1 MKQLL
6 PFLIFSVFCLVGNAQ
21 VQVWNAG
28 IAATNVDVDGAP
40 VVLSQIDISVDEPGS
55 VLVTF
60 DGDCIATAGDR
71 IIMAANIAPDWV
83 PNGGSVAMEAV
94 DNDVN
99 RMPFAHSQV
108 YEIGAGDHS
117 FYAVAENWVE
127 HDGSGI
133 ASIYGNLSVR
143 FFPATEAGGAVRFQ
157 PVQETN
163 IDLQNGPEVVAEID
177 FTAPD
182 EGTVVLRFDG
192 YFVGDE
198 GDRIVVAASDLP
210 TWGVNDGNVGLEAIS
225 TDINRRNFSHTRTYE
240 VSAGAQTFYAV
251 ADNYVETDGS
261 GIASIYANLVL
272 EYYPANGGEVQIST
286 QTISTT
292 SLNVEGAP
300 TVIAETSIDA
310 PKEGKVLVRF
320 DGLVVPT
327 VGDRILLA
335 ASNTPDWGVNDG
347 NIGAE
352 IPNTD
357 QNKVSFSHSRMYEV
371 APGVHPF
378 YAVAENWVENDGN
391 GTAYF
396 YGTLTSTFIPNEWDP
411 VNFTE
416 EVDLVV
422 EQFEIYPNP
431 VQTQTVVF
439 FPKPSQQK
447 SQLQLIDAESRVLQ
461 SWNVVPGEK
470 AHTLELGDLS
480 AGVYWVQWIR
490 GDVIQTHTLIKS

>member
-6 PFLIFSVFCLVGNAQ
+6 PFLFFSLFCFVGQAQ
-21 VQVWNAG
+21 IQIWNAG
-28 IAATNVDVDGAP
+28 VNATNVNVDGAP
-40 VVLSQIDISVDEPGS
+40 VVLSQIDISTDQPGY

-60 DGDCIATAGDR
+60 DGDCIASPGDR
-71 IIMAANIAPDWV
+71 IILAANKAPDWI

-94 DNDVN
+94 DYDVN

-108 YEIGAGDHS
+108 YQVEAGNHS

-127 HDGSGI
+127 HDGNGL

-143 FFPATEAGGAVRFQ
+143 FFPATEEGGAVRFE
-157 PVQETN
+157 PVVETN
-163 IDLQNGPEVVAEID
+163 MDLQNGPEVVAEID
-177 FTAPD
+177 FEAPA
-182 EGTVVLRFDG
+182 EGKVILRFDG

-198 GDRIVVAASDLP
+198 GDRIIVAASDTP

-225 TDINRRNFSHTRTYE
+225 SDINRRNFSHTRVYD
-240 VSAGAQTFYAV
+240 VSAGLQTFYAV
-251 ADNYVETDGS
+251 ADNYVETEGS
-261 GIASIYANLVL
+261 GIASIYANLVM
-272 EYYPANGGEVQIST
+272 EFYPLDGGEVQMEA
-286 QTISTT
+286 QTISTS
-292 SLNVEGAP
+292 SLNVEGSP
-300 TVIAETSIDA
+300 TIIAETQIDA
-310 PKEGKVLVRF
+310 PKEGKVLLRF

-327 VGDRILLA
+327 VGDRIVLA
-335 ASNTPDWGVNDG
+335 ASDHPDWSVNDG

-371 APGVHPF
+371 TPGVHPF
-378 YAVAENWVENDGN
+378 YAVAENYVENDGN
-391 GTAYF
+391 GSAYF

-431 VQTQTVVF
+431 VQSQTVVF

-447 SQLQLIDAESRVLQ
+447 SQLQLIDAESRILQ
-461 SWNVVPGEK
+461 SWEVVPGEK
-470 AHTLELGDLS
+470 AHTVELADLP
-480 AGVYWVQWIR
+480 AGVYWMQWIR